1 MVGYKNLE
9 AWKIGMDVVAAVY
22 RLTRLLPNEERYALG
37 DQLRRA
43 AVSVPANIAEGYA
56 RNSPAEFR
64 RFVLIAAGSC
74 TEVQTHLLIC
84 ERVGLQTREQTRPAL
99 LLTDRL
105 GRMLHKLASSL
116 G

>member
-1 MVGYKNLE
+1 MKTYRDLE
-9 AWKIGMDVVAAVY
+9 AWQVGMDLVEAVY
-22 RLTRLLPNEERYALG
+22 HLARRLPAEERYALS

-84 ERVGLQTREQTRPAL
+84 ERVGLQTRVQTRPAL